1 MHVPTPPPNAEA
13 MTPAE
18 RLAYL
23 RSRGVEV
30 DVVRDMTKK
39 PAMPPETSEKAP
51 TVEGLNVETV
61 ESAAVPPPAP
71 TFDDDDEDSLSPDE
85 RLAYLRERGVEVETS
100 EDRQQKKEVVPL
112 RGAGEFVY
120 LKLPHTPTENVS
132 RLHGPVS
139 KGDSLLTLLKPVF
152 ADTTVMDRRAV
163 ERETTDRLS
172 KMLSQQSVEAPS
184 FDTLQAL
191 ASEEGHVEAYPLAR
205 DSSSGRHVSSL
216 Y

>member
-39 PAMPPETSEKAP
+39 PAAKPPPAPAP

-61 ESAAVPPPAP
+61 TSAAVPPPAP
-71 TFDDDDEDSLSPDE
+71 TLDDDEEDSLSPDQ

-100 EDRQQKKEVVPL
+100 EDRQQTKEVVPL

-132 RLHGPVS
+132 RLHGPRV
-139 KGDSLLTLLKPVF
+139 
-152 ADTTVMDRRAV
+152 
-163 ERETTDRLS
+163 
-172 KMLSQQSVEAPS
+172 Q
-184 FDTLQAL
+184 
-191 ASEEGHVEAYPLAR
+191 
-205 DSSSGRHVSSL
+205 GRHSTYTAQARLCGHDSDGTGEPSNEKRPID
-216 Y
+216 

>member
-1 MHVPTPPPNAEA
+1 
-13 MTPAE
+13 
-18 RLAYL
+18 
-23 RSRGVEV
+23 
-30 DVVRDMTKK
+30 MTKK
-39 PAMPPETSEKAP
+39 PAQCRRRPATPPP

-61 ESAAVPPPAP
+61 TTAAVPPPAP
-71 TFDDDDEDSLSPDE
+71 TFDDDDEDSLSPDQ

-120 LKLPHTPTENVS
+120 LKLPHKATENVS

-139 KGDSLLTLLKPVF
+139 KGDAALTLLKPVF

-172 KMLSQQSVEAPS
+172 KMLSQQRSRRRPS
-184 FDTLQAL
+184 TL
-191 ASEEGHVEAYPLAR
+191 SKR
-205 DSSSGRHVSSL
+205 
-216 Y
+216 